1 MPMDTITL
9 KPTDVYT
16 IPIGLKN
23 PTDGSVELI
32 AAGADAA
39 GAPGVRVAEL
49 LLRRPIGN
57 VGHRRLAKP
66 VISGDEVVGML
77 QAAKAPETWTMERAN
92 FLAACMNRP
101 VEFVSYRNGP
111 PTLAERE
118 EKKRASKRHENRT
131 VMHRVQDAVDT
142 LRRDLPGIIDTLRF
156 MNWDTAQHSG
166 RGQRHKIVEEQVA
179 ILDDFLGSLAALP
192 RFPPPRP
199 RTWWHLEAAR
209 LFGLYRREVDTNA
222 PIDDPDAPAIIFI
235 ALALKRMGY
244 SQHSR
249 RTITNVLR
257 GITNERL
264 SWFDQVLRQS
274 PDLWLDP
281 TLGVGPLGASPG
293 DYVAD
298 LANAVVTTQLAPT
311 AAGPRSPTP

>member
-1 MPMDTITL
+1 MP
-9 KPTDVYT
+9 
-16 IPIGLKN
+16 
-23 PTDGSVELI
+23 S
-32 AAGADAA
+32 GANAQ
-39 GAPGVRVAEL
+39 PPVAEL

-66 VISGDEVVGML
+66 VSSDEVAGML
-77 QAAKAPETWTMERAN
+77 RAAKAPETWTMEQAT
-92 FLAACMNRP
+92 FLAACMNQP
-101 VEFVSYRNGP
+101 VEYVSYRNGR
-111 PTLAERE
+111 PTLADRE
-118 EKKRASKRHENRT
+118 EKKRDWSVTAGAYKRHENRT
-131 VMHRVQDAVDT
+131 VLHRVQDAVDT

-166 RGQRHKIVEEQVA
+166 RGRRHKIAEEQVA

-222 PIDDPDAPAIIFI
+222 PIDDPEAPAIIFI
-235 ALALKRMGY
+235 ARALKRMGY

-281 TLGVGPLGASPG
+281 TLGVGPLGAAPG
-293 DYVAD
+293 DYVLD
-298 LANAVVTTQLAPT
+298 LANAVVTTQPAPT
-311 AAGPRSPTP
+311 AAGP